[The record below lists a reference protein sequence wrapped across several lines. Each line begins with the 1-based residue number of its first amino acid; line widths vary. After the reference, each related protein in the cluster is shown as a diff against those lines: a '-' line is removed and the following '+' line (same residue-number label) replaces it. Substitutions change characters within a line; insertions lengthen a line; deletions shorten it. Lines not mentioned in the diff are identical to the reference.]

1 MTKKL
6 ESSAKDVVLFVLGIL
21 ITLVEL
27 IFVSVG
33 GRQHQSLFCLAFKP
47 KNLILRFY
55 MLFWVKYSHIS
66 TSMSHASL

>member
-1 MTKKL
+1 MTKML

-27 IFVSVG
+27 IFVG

-47 KNLILRFY
+47 KN
-55 MLFWVKYSHIS
+55 
-66 TSMSHASL
+66 

>member
-1 MTKKL
+1 MTKML

-47 KNLILRFY
+47 KN
-55 MLFWVKYSHIS
+55 
-66 TSMSHASL
+66 